1 MIVDRPGQLIL
12 VPTPIGNLSDMSDRA
27 IETLKSVA
35 LIACEDTRTSGV
47 LLSHYGISTPKTSF
61 HAHNEHGKAS
71 RLVETMIRGEDVA
84 LISDAGSPGISDP
97 GYLLVRAALDAHLEV
112 VALPGPAALVP
123 ALAASGLPTDR
134 FVFEGFLPTK
144 KGRQTRIKA
153 LVEED
158 RTVVLYESP
167 HRLRKLITQ
176 LIEAAGG
183 QRQAAVAREISK
195 KFEEYRRGTL
205 DELLEWVDG
214 MTKVRGEIVVVLGSE
229 KASGR
234 LNEAKSDLQRDRDGI

>member
-12 VPTPIGNLSDMSDRA
+12 VPTPIGNLSDMSHRA

-229 KASGR
+229 KASER
-234 LNEAKSDLQRDRDGI
+234 LNEAKSDLQRDQDGI

>member
-229 KASGR
+229 KASER
-234 LNEAKSDLQRDRDGI
+234 LNEAKSDLQRDQDGI